1 MKTKTII
8 FISAAVIVLS
18 TTLAFRSNST
28 LPKNTIAKEEKV
40 ASSTNNGGFA
50 LKDQDQWK

>member
-18 TTLAFRSNST
+18 TTLAFRTHTEKST
-28 LPKNTIAKEEKV
+28 VAKEERV
-40 ASSTNNGGFA
+40 ASSSNNGGFA
-50 LKDQDQWK
+50 LEDRDQWK

>member
-18 TTLAFRSNST
+18 TTLDFRTHTEKS
-28 LPKNTIAKEEKV
+28 PIAKEEKV
-40 ASSTNNGGFA
+40 ASSSNNGGFA
-50 LKDQDQWK
+50 LEDRDQWK